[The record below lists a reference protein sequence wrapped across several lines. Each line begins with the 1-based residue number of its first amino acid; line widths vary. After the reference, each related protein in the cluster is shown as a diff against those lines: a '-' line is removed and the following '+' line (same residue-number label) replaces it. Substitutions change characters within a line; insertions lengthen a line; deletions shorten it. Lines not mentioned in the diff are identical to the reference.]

1 VLTAQIGQLL
11 GMLSF
16 GYTSDRF
23 GRRPAFSAYSL
34 LTAAAIAPLA
44 YSWSYLS
51 DRPLLFWSVMFSLGV
66 GSGCTAGFG
75 ALLAELYPSQV
86 RAAAMG
92 ATYNLARSVQL
103 GAPILVGYIVS
114 IHGMSG
120 GLTVPLCLAVLTAS
134 WVWALPET
142 RGIELPELDESAG
155 ARAPDLAYRTDYK
168 TS

>member
-16 GYTSDRF
+16 GYSADRF

-75 ALLAELYPSQV
+75 ALLAELYPSQL
-86 RAAAMG
+86 RATAMG
-92 ATYNLARSVQL
+92 ATYNLARAVQL
-103 GAPILVGYIVS
+103 GAPILVGYVVS
-114 IHGMSG
+114 IYGMAG

-134 WVWALPET
+134 WVWVLPET
-142 RGIELPELDESAG
+142 RGIELPELAEPAG
-155 ARAPDLAYRTDYK
+155 AGAPELAYRTDYK